1 MEESKV
7 DNVEEAR
14 ASITSITKKD
24 DIVDEIEYP
33 RATSVSN
40 RPNLIILLENI
51 TKTPKIII
59 V

>member
-40 RPNLIILLENI
+40 RPNYTILFKQ
-51 TKTPKIII
+51 T
-59 V
+59 